1 VGRNPTPPSLR
12 RGQVHGFPRTLTRAR
27 QSAAAAADPAK
38 AGSVSLESRRCRVTA
53 DSASAR
59 TNWCGSFA
67 REEATFHN
75 SLGKKP
81 EEIEFL
87 HGNALKGVFQPLIP
101 PTSFIA
107 MEHQLRSPEGRRR
120 YLRRQASAPL
130 QIRQVPRFSQSVPFA
145 RGLWADTL
153 TLALPRHDSRLTDPA
168 FAGSVSPYPRRDAD
182 TPSRQVPQPL
192 LLRC

>member
-1 VGRNPTPPSLR
+1 M
-12 RGQVHGFPRTLTRAR
+12 
-27 QSAAAAADPAK
+27 
-38 AGSVSLESRRCRVTA
+38 SLESQRCRVTA
-53 DSASAR
+53 DSAAAR

-67 REEATFHN
+67 REEATFDN

-101 PTSFIA
+101 STSFIA

-120 YLRRQASAPL
+120 YSRRQASAPPR
-130 QIRQVPRFSQSVPFA
+130 IRQVPRFSQSVPFA

-153 TLALPRHDSRLTDPA
+153 TLALARHDSRLTDPA
-168 FAGSVSPYPRRDAD
+168 FAGSVSPAPIRRYAD
-182 TPSRQVPQPL
+182 TPSRRHAATPSRRHAKYPNHSS
-192 LLRC
+192 CAASSSSTI

>member
-1 VGRNPTPPSLR
+1 
-12 RGQVHGFPRTLTRAR
+12 
-27 QSAAAAADPAK
+27 
-38 AGSVSLESRRCRVTA
+38 VSLESQRCRVTA

-107 MEHQLRSPEGRRR
+107 MEHQRRSPEGRRR

-130 QIRQVPRFSQSVPFA
+130 QIRQVPGFSQSVPLA
-145 RGLWADTL
+145 RGLCSGHFDARSRT
-153 TLALPRHDSRLTDPA
+153 PRLQAHRSCLRWIC
-168 FAGSVSPYPRRDAD
+168 FAGRYAD